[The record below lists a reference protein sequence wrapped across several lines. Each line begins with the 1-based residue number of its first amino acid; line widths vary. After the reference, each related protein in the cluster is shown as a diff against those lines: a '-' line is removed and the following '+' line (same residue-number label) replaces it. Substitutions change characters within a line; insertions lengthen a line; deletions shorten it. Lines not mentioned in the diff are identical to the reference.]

1 MSDAWKALMEEAA
14 AFEAWYGTR
23 MSVNAWVGVS
33 PLHGLY
39 GGWSVEGDPLWDE
52 WDDSEMMTAEGDT
65 PEAVIADLIRI
76 VRGYRERINKRR
88 AEDEAEQA
96 EFESTLRGAAQ

>member
-39 GGWSVEGDPLWDE
+39 GGWSVEGDP
-52 WDDSEMMTAEGDT
+52 

-76 VRGYRERINKRR
+76 VRGYRERIDKRR

-96 EFESTLRGAAQ
+96 EFESTLRAAAQ